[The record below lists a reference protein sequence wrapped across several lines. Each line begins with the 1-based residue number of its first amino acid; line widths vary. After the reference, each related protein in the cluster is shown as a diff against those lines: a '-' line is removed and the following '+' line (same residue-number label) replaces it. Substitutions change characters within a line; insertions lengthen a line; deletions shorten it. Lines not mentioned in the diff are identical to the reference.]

1 MFKVTTSGQTV
12 LMSAKQLADALVAKT
27 ISSSVPHKTK
37 ASIDALTVSMANK
50 LESQGLLKESTPMSI
65 LALGISV
72 GYYLNTFLRK
82 NNVEL
87 EEQNDEDVDSNTD
100 DQSGS

>member
-1 MFKVTTSGQTV
+1 MFKVTASGQTV
-12 LMSAKQLADALVAKT
+12 LLSAKQLADTLVAKT

-37 ASIDALTVSMANK
+37 ASIDAITITMVEK
-50 LESQGLLKESTPMSI
+50 LEAQGLLKESTPTSI
-65 LALGISV
+65 LSLGISV

-87 EEQNDEDVDSNTD
+87 EEESNEDAISNTD
-100 DQSGS
+100 QTPGS